1 LLASRSYPN
10 RRKTFVCLTAE
21 LLSLLTQ
28 RDRQDVWILADHL
41 AGKDWWDNRVL
52 GCEAVTT
59 LERQEHLSSR
69 LKLVASLAERLLG
82 PRVQEFFRLHSAGYV
97 GKKGPYPFAVLF
109 RELPAEQKDK
119 LIERAQRWPDAL
131 AKQVAK
137 TARVVSQR
145 SPSRSTRF

>member
-1 LLASRSYPN
+1 
-10 RRKTFVCLTAE
+10 

-28 RDRQDVWILADHL
+28 RDRQGVSILADHL
-41 AGKDWWDNRVL
+41 AGKDWWDNHVL
-52 GCEAVTT
+52 GYEAVTT

-69 LKLVASLAERLLG
+69 LKLVASLAKCLLG
-82 PRVQEFFRLHSAGYV
+82 PRVQEFFRLHSAGYF

-109 RELPAEQKDK
+109 RELPAEQKDN

>member
-1 LLASRSYPN
+1 M
-10 RRKTFVCLTAE
+10 RRPFGCLTAE

-28 RDRQDVWILADHL
+28 RDRQGVWIFADLL
-41 AGKDWWDNRVL
+41 AGKDWWDNHVL
-52 GCEAVTT
+52 GYEAVTT

-69 LKLVASLAERLLG
+69 LKLVASLAKCLLG

-109 RELPAEQKDK
+109 RELPAEQKDN

-131 AKQVAK
+131 AKQIAK